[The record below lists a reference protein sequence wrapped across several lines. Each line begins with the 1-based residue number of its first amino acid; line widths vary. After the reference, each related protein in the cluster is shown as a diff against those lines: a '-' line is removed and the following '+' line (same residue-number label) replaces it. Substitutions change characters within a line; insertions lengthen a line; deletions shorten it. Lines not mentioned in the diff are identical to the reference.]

1 MIFAKSETNLP
12 RKKRKKNM
20 NFDSS
25 HVFWSISL
33 PLKEVFLTRFSLCP
47 ITETATYLRLVR
59 VIIQLCLTTTMVFN
73 DSSNKEQEKALQYT

>member
-1 MIFAKSETNLP
+1 
-12 RKKRKKNM
+12 M